1 MSRAPCLVGP
11 SPPAGSV
18 EAAREGPGRH
28 DWDRFVADVAGDLTQ
43 MTAWARVKE
52 ATGFSTVL
60 AVTRRGGSVVGG
72 ALIVIKRL
80 ARLIGVGYVARGPLM
95 APGASDA
102 DIAAVLDE
110 VERQA
115 RSHRLWHLIVQP
127 PAGGEAI
134 AAVLAARGYTS
145 DAPDV
150 SPSATLLIDLSRSL
164 DAILA
169 DMSASRRRNIRQ
181 GLQAGLDIR
190 PGSRGDI
197 DTFHGLHAVSAQRQG
212 FQPLSKAYLQAQ
224 WDALRPADAVE
235 LVTAS
240 HAGRMVAGIWL
251 TLSGDTV
258 TYRIPGWNGEEPRL
272 QPNVACHWHA
282 IRWAKQR
289 GARHYDLGGI
299 DPRLAAAIQRGEGRP
314 GHDPQCPAAFKL
326 GFGGAAVLLPVA
338 AQCTLNPL
346 VRPLVR
352 ACYARMA
359 DSRLLRIGL
368 NRLRGP

>member
-1 MSRAPCLVGP
+1 VAP

-18 EAAREGPGRH
+18 EAAREEPGRH
-28 DWDRFVADVAGDLTQ
+28 GWDRFVADVAGDLTQ
-43 MTAWARVKE
+43 TTAWARAKE
-52 ATGFSTVL
+52 ATGFSTAL
-60 AVTRRGGSVVGG
+60 SVTRRDGSIVGG

-95 APGASDA
+95 APGASDV

-110 VERQA
+110 IEHQA
-115 RSHRLWHLIVQP
+115 RSHRLWHLVVQP
-127 PAGGEAI
+127 PAGGGAI
-134 AAVLAARGYTS
+134 AAALAARGYTP

-169 DMSASRRRNIRQ
+169 DMSASRRRNIRK
-181 GLQAGLDIR
+181 GLQGGLDIR
-190 PGSRGDI
+190 SGSRADI
-197 DTFHGLHAVSAQRQG
+197 DAFHGLHAVSAQRQG
-212 FQPLSKAYLQAQ
+212 FQPLSRTYLQAQ

-240 HAGRMVAGIWL
+240 HAGRMIAGIWL
-251 TLSGDTV
+251 TMSGDTV
-258 TYRIPGWNGEEPRL
+258 TYRIPGWSGEESRL

-299 DPRLAAAIQRGEGRP
+299 DPSYVAAIRRGEGRP

-326 GFGGAAVLLPVA
+326 GFGGTALLLPGA
-338 AQCTLNPL
+338 AQRTLSPL
-346 VRPLVR
+346 IRPLVR
-352 ACYARMA
+352 ACYAGMA
-359 DSRLLRIGL
+359 DSRLFRAGL
-368 NRLRGP
+368 NRLRGA